1 MEVYTEEGVK
11 KRVIEGLGGT
21 DIHNNLFGRSTPDAH
36 PIGAITDL
44 QMELDDL
51 QTEIDANTAL
61 LVNHET
67 RITNNEGDIASLD
80 ARVTI
85 LEDELNLT
93 SRLDETTMG
102 SVLYYAEA
110 QPGTAESAASWRIQ
124 EITFLN
130 LPTEDDLQILWADGD
145 NNFNNVWD
153 DRLALSYS

>member
-36 PIGAITDL
+36 PISAITDL
-44 QMELDDL
+44 QGDLDTLTTDIA
-51 QTEIDANTAL
+51 TNTAL

-67 RITNNEGDIASLD
+67 RITNSEADIAALD
-80 ARVTI
+80 VRVTA

-102 SVLYYAEA
+102 SILYYAEA
-110 QPGTAESAASWRIQ
+110 TPGTAESAASWRIQ

-130 LPTEDDLQILWADGD
+130 LPTEDDLQILWADGN
-145 NNFNNVWD
+145 NNFDNIWD

>member
-1 MEVYTEEGVK
+1 MEVFTEEGVK

-21 DIHNNLFGRSTPDAH
+21 DIHNNLFGRSTADAH

-51 QTEIDANTAL
+51 ETDIAANTAL

-67 RITNNEGDIASLD
+67 RITNNEGDITSLD
-80 ARVTI
+80 ARVTV
-85 LEDELNLT
+85 LENDVNLST
-93 SRLDETTMG
+93 RFDDTAMG
-102 SVLYYAEA
+102 AVLYLGEA
-110 QPGTAESAASWRIQ
+110 DPGTAESAASWRIQ
-124 EITFLN
+124 QITFTN

-153 DRLALSYS
+153 DRLILSYA